1 MYMFA
6 RGLTF
11 AFFRTLTAKVG
22 EDNGNGNHKLL
33 KMFLMLPQIIMN
45 RSIHILRN
53 DMRAHDHTLRFV
65 IIGKR
70 KEQNWR
76 KNNYYK
82 VLFHVHLF
90 AEIIC
95 WRGKGNIKWKKLSTF
110 KNIRLKGSLYIQFV
124 PGVLF
129 SCLHVILIL
138 CLTFPSD

>member
-33 KMFLMLPQIIMN
+33 KMFLLLPQIIMN

-70 KEQNWR
+70 KEQN
-76 KNNYYK
+76 
-82 VLFHVHLF
+82 
-90 AEIIC
+90 
-95 WRGKGNIKWKKLSTF
+95 
-110 KNIRLKGSLYIQFV
+110 
-124 PGVLF
+124 
-129 SCLHVILIL
+129 
-138 CLTFPSD
+138 